1 MGPRAHHPVVG
12 LGREQ
17 GGAGGQ
23 GCLGKVLGGV
33 WLQVSAERLQEPG
46 LGNTCAS
53 KVCPSLH
60 NPGPVTVTLFGER
73 VLPDVIKD
81 PEMIMGYLAM
91 CGILDPVKTSL

>member
-53 KVCPSLH
+53 KVCPPL
-60 NPGPVTVTLFGER
+60 PTLRACDLDLIWREGP
-73 VLPDVIKD
+73 PKCD
-81 PEMIMGYLAM
+81 
-91 CGILDPVKTSL
+91 